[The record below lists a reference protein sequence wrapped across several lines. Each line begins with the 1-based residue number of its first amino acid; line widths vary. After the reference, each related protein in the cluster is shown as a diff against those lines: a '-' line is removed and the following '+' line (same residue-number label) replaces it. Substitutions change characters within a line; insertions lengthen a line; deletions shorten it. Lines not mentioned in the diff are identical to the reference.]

1 MFVTGHQLSHRHQPA
16 LDRVHHIA
24 TPAARLVEQHLRAR
38 LPLVHLAVAT
48 TAGMHQLSKE
58 AHREL
63 LGPKAKGDRGMAHH
77 YGLTT
82 VRPGGVLVVINA
94 QTCPEREIDKTV
106 IHELVHVAQ
115 LTRPGRREEVL
126 RGLRSNYRIAP
137 ISRDEADALNA
148 KVDADEAEAE
158 RLEHLATKLR

>member
-1 MFVTGHQLSHRHQPA
+1 MFVTGHQLPHRHQPA
-16 LDRVHHIA
+16 LDRIHHIA
-24 TPAARLVEQHLRAR
+24 TPAARIVEQHMGER

-48 TAGMHQLSKE
+48 TTGMHQLAKQ

-63 LGPKAKGDRGMAHH
+63 LGPKARGDRAGARH

-82 VRPGGVLVVINA
+82 VRPDGVLVVINA
-94 QTCPEREIDKTV
+94 QTCPAGEIDKTV

-126 RGLRSNYRIAP
+126 RGLRSTYRIKP
-137 ISRDEADALNA
+137 ITRDEADALNA
-148 KVDADEAEAE
+148 LVDADEREAE
-158 RLEHLATKLR
+158 RLEHLANKLR